1 MGGDGVED
9 ELGDGGADSR
19 GSLTANHNTYLLDS
33 TCHDDLNQESW
44 IDELK
49 KAKYEGGWSSGTKN
63 LCLLNRRVV
72 ADTTPDQPR

>member
-33 TCHDDLNQESW
+33 TCHDDLIKES
-44 IDELK
+44 
-49 KAKYEGGWSSGTKN
+49 
-63 LCLLNRRVV
+63 
-72 ADTTPDQPR
+72 